1 MIKCKL
7 ISHTPEPEKV
17 VSIAAKLCYSKSDVD
32 GLITGVL
39 TGNDTEKF
47 IDKLKGM
54 GHESPLEHVSFT
66 FAIEGV
72 SRTLT
77 HQLVR
82 HRIASYS
89 QKSQR
94 YVSENDF
101 EYIVP
106 PSIARD
112 SQAKKKFENLMCTI
126 RQAYNEL
133 ASMDI
138 PKEDARYVLPNAT
151 ETKIIVT
158 MNARSLFNFFSLRCC
173 THAQWEI
180 RQLANLMLVE
190 VQKVAPILF
199 KNAGASCK
207 KGYCPEGERSCGL
220 APTLSFLKEF
230 VRICKCI
237 KYLNIKIG
245 E

>member
-94 YVSENDF
+94 YVNENDF

-106 PSIARD
+106 PSIANGAGVLLYD
-112 SQAKKKFENLMCTI
+112 KLMKQIKQT
-126 RQAYNEL
+126 YTLLVN
-133 ASMDI
+133 MNI

-207 KGYCPEGERSCGL
+207 KGYCPEGGRSCGL
-220 APTLSFLKEF
+220 APTLSFLLDNYDVYVKPL
-230 VRICKCI
+230 
-237 KYLNIKIG
+237 LN
-245 E
+245 

>member
-1 MIKCKL
+1 MIKCTL
-7 ISHTPEPEKV
+7 ISYTPAPEMV
-17 VSIAAKLCYSKSDVD
+17 VAIATKLCYSKSNVD
-32 GLITGVL
+32 QLKTGVL
-39 TGNDTEKF
+39 SSNDTEKF

-66 FAIEGV
+66 FAIEGI
-72 SRTLT
+72 SRVLT

-94 YVSENDF
+94 YVSENNF
-101 EYIVP
+101 EYVVP
-106 PSIARD
+106 PSIDRD
-112 SQAKKKFENLMCTI
+112 SQAKEKFENLMCTI

-133 ASMDI
+133 ASMGI
-138 PKEDARYVLPNAT
+138 SKEDARYVLPNAT

-180 RQLANLMLVE
+180 RQLANLMLTE

-207 KGYCPEGERSCGL
+207 KGYCTEGERSCGN
-220 APTLSFLKEF
+220 APTLSFLLDHYD
-230 VRICKCI
+230 VYI
-237 KYLNIKIG
+237 KPLL
-245 E
+245 ED

>member
-94 YVSENDF
+94 YVSENNF
-101 EYIVP
+101 EYIIP
-106 PSIARD
+106 PSITRD
-112 SQAKKKFENLMCTI
+112 SQAKEKFENLMCTI

-180 RQLANLMLVE
+180 RQLANLMLAE

-207 KGYCPEGERSCGL
+207 KGYCPEGERSCGN

-230 VRICKCI
+230 VNV
-237 KYLNIKIG
+237 LNIKIG

>member
-106 PSIARD
+106 PSIANGAGVLLYD
-112 SQAKKKFENLMCTI
+112 KLMKQIKQT
-126 RQAYNEL
+126 YTLLVN
-133 ASMDI
+133 MNI

-180 RQLANLMLVE
+180 RQLANLMLPE

-220 APTLSFLKEF
+220 APTLSFLLDNYDVYVKP
-230 VRICKCI
+230 
-237 KYLNIKIG
+237 LLD
-245 E
+245 

>member
-17 VSIAAKLCYSKSDVD
+17 ISIAAKLCYSKSDVD

-39 TGNDTEKF
+39 TGNDAEKF

-112 SQAKKKFENLMCTI
+112 SQAKEKFENLMCTI

-180 RQLANLMLVE
+180 RQLANLMLAE

-207 KGYCPEGERSCGL
+207 KGIAQKKEGLVEMLLLYRS
-220 APTLSFLKEF
+220 
-230 VRICKCI
+230 
-237 KYLNIKIG
+237 
-245 E
+245 

>member
-1 MIKCKL
+1 MIRCTL
-7 ISHTPEPEKV
+7 LSHTPEPEKV

-32 GLITGVL
+32 GLVTGVL
-39 TGNDTEKF
+39 AGNDTEKF

-94 YVSENDF
+94 YVSENNF
-101 EYIVP
+101 EYIIP

-112 SQAKKKFENLMCTI
+112 SQAKEKFENLMCTI

-180 RQLANLMLVE
+180 RQLSNLMLVE

-220 APTLSFLKEF
+220 APTLSFLKECGNMLNLNEVF
-230 VRICKCI
+230 
-237 KYLNIKIG
+237 KY
-245 E
+245 

>member
-94 YVSENDF
+94 YVSENNF
-101 EYIVP
+101 EY
-106 PSIARD
+106 IARD
-112 SQAKKKFENLMCTI
+112 SQAKEKFENLMCTI

-207 KGYCPEGERSCGL
+207 KGYCPEGERSCGN
-220 APTLSFLKEF
+220 APTLSFLKECGNMLNLNEVF
-230 VRICKCI
+230 
-237 KYLNIKIG
+237 KY
-245 E
+245 

>member
-106 PSIARD
+106 PSIANGAGVLLYD
-112 SQAKKKFENLMCTI
+112 KLMKQIKQT
-126 RQAYNEL
+126 YTLLVN
-133 ASMDI
+133 MNI

-180 RQLANLMLVE
+180 RQLANLMLPE

-207 KGYCPEGERSCGL
+207 KRYCPEGERSCGL
-220 APTLSFLKEF
+220 APTLSFLLDNYDVYVKP
-230 VRICKCI
+230 
-237 KYLNIKIG
+237 LLD
-245 E
+245 

>member
-7 ISHTPEPEKV
+7 ISHTPEPETV

-112 SQAKKKFENLMCTI
+112 SQAKEKFENLMCTI

-207 KGYCPEGERSCGL
+207 KGYCPEEGRSCGN
-220 APTLSFLKEF
+220 APTLSFLKECGNVLNLNEVF
-230 VRICKCI
+230 
-237 KYLNIKIG
+237 KY
-245 E
+245 

>member
-94 YVSENDF
+94 YVSENNF

-112 SQAKKKFENLMCTI
+112 SQAKEKFENLMCTI
-126 RQAYNEL
+126 RQAYNKL

-180 RQLANLMLVE
+180 RQMAYLMLAE
-190 VQKVAPILF
+190 VKKVAPLLF
-199 KNAGASCK
+199 KNAGATCVRT
-207 KGYCPEGERSCGL
+207 GCCPEGAMTCGK
-220 APTLSFLKEF
+220 FKEMLKLRE
-230 VRICKCI
+230 
-237 KYLNIKIG
+237 

>member
-112 SQAKKKFENLMCTI
+112 SQAKEKFENLMCTI

-133 ASMDI
+133 ARMDI

-207 KGYCPEGERSCGL
+207 KGYCPEEGGSCGN
-220 APTLSFLKEF
+220 APTLSFLKECGNMLNLNEVF
-230 VRICKCI
+230 
-237 KYLNIKIG
+237 KY
-245 E
+245 

>member
-7 ISHTPEPEKV
+7 ISHTPEPETV

-32 GLITGVL
+32 GLVTGVL

-94 YVSENDF
+94 YVSENNF
-101 EYIVP
+101 EYIIP
-106 PSIARD
+106 PSITRD
-112 SQAKKKFENLMCTI
+112 SQAKEKFENLMCTI

-180 RQLANLMLVE
+180 RQLANLMLAE

-207 KGYCPEGERSCGL
+207 KGYCPEEGRSCGN
-220 APTLSFLKEF
+220 APTLSFLKECGNMLNLNEVF
-230 VRICKCI
+230 
-237 KYLNIKIG
+237 KY
-245 E
+245 

>member
-112 SQAKKKFENLMCTI
+112 SQAKEKFENLMCTI

-180 RQLANLMLVE
+180 RQLANLMLAE

-207 KGYCPEGERSCGL
+207 KGYCPEEGRSCGN
-220 APTLSFLKEF
+220 APTLSFLKEYGNMLNLNEVF
-230 VRICKCI
+230 
-237 KYLNIKIG
+237 KY
-245 E
+245 

>member
-94 YVSENDF
+94 YVSENNF

-112 SQAKKKFENLMCTI
+112 SQAKEKFENLMCTI

-180 RQLANLMLVE
+180 RQLANLMLAE

-207 KGYCPEGERSCGL
+207 KGYCPEEGRSCGN
-220 APTLSFLKEF
+220 APTLSFLKEYGNILNLNEVF
-230 VRICKCI
+230 
-237 KYLNIKIG
+237 KY
-245 E
+245 

>member
-7 ISHTPEPEKV
+7 ISHTPEPETV

-32 GLITGVL
+32 GLVTGVL
-39 TGNDTEKF
+39 TGNNTEKF
-47 IDKLKGM
+47 IDKLKEM

-106 PSIARD
+106 PSIANGAGVLLYD
-112 SQAKKKFENLMCTI
+112 KLMKQIKQT
-126 RQAYNEL
+126 YTLLVN
-133 ASMDI
+133 MNI

-220 APTLSFLKEF
+220 APTLSFLLDNYDIYVKP
-230 VRICKCI
+230 
-237 KYLNIKIG
+237 LLD
-245 E
+245 

>member
-1 MIKCKL
+1 MIRCTL
-7 ISHTPEPEKV
+7 LSHTPEPEKV

-94 YVSENDF
+94 YVSENNF

-112 SQAKKKFENLMCTI
+112 SQAKEKFENLMCTI
-126 RQAYNEL
+126 RQAYNKL

-173 THAQWEI
+173 NHAQWEI
-180 RQLANLMLVE
+180 RQMAYLMLAE
-190 VQKVAPILF
+190 VKKVAPLLF
-199 KNAGASCK
+199 KNAGATCVRT
-207 KGYCPEGERSCGL
+207 GRCPEGAMTCGK
-220 APTLSFLKEF
+220 FKEMLKLRE
-230 VRICKCI
+230 
-237 KYLNIKIG
+237 

>member
-106 PSIARD
+106 PSIANGAGVLLYD
-112 SQAKKKFENLMCTI
+112 KLMKQIKQT
-126 RQAYNEL
+126 YTLLVN
-133 ASMDI
+133 MNI

-180 RQLANLMLVE
+180 RQLSNLMLAE

-220 APTLSFLKEF
+220 APTLSFLLDNYDVYVKP
-230 VRICKCI
+230 
-237 KYLNIKIG
+237 LLD
-245 E
+245 

>member
-106 PSIARD
+106 PSIANGAGVLLYD
-112 SQAKKKFENLMCTI
+112 KLMKQIKQT
-126 RQAYNEL
+126 YTLLVN
-133 ASMDI
+133 MNI

-180 RQLANLMLVE
+180 RQLANLMLTE

-207 KGYCPEGERSCGL
+207 KGYCSEGERSCGL
-220 APTLSFLKEF
+220 APTLSFLLDNYDIYVKP
-230 VRICKCI
+230 
-237 KYLNIKIG
+237 LLD
-245 E
+245 

>member
-106 PSIARD
+106 PSIANGAGVLLYD
-112 SQAKKKFENLMCTI
+112 KLMKQIKQT
-126 RQAYNEL
+126 YTLLVN
-133 ASMDI
+133 MNI

-180 RQLANLMLVE
+180 RQLANLMLIE

-207 KGYCPEGERSCGL
+207 KGYCSEGERSCGL
-220 APTLSFLKEF
+220 APTLSFLLDNYDIYVKP
-230 VRICKCI
+230 
-237 KYLNIKIG
+237 LLD
-245 E
+245 

>member
-17 VSIAAKLCYSKSDVD
+17 ISIAAKLCYSKSDVD

-106 PSIARD
+106 PSIANGAGVLLYD
-112 SQAKKKFENLMCTI
+112 KLMKQIKQT
-126 RQAYNEL
+126 YTLLVN
-133 ASMDI
+133 MNI

-180 RQLANLMLVE
+180 RQLSNLMLAE

-220 APTLSFLKEF
+220 APTLSFLLDNYDVYVKP
-230 VRICKCI
+230 
-237 KYLNIKIG
+237 LLD
-245 E
+245 

>member
-32 GLITGVL
+32 GLVTGVL

-94 YVSENDF
+94 YVSENNF
-101 EYIVP
+101 EYIIP

-112 SQAKKKFENLMCTI
+112 SQAKEKFENLMCTI

-180 RQLANLMLVE
+180 RQLANLMLAE

-220 APTLSFLKEF
+220 APTLSFLKECGNMLNLNEVF
-230 VRICKCI
+230 
-237 KYLNIKIG
+237 KY
-245 E
+245 

>member
-106 PSIARD
+106 PSIANGAGVLLYD
-112 SQAKKKFENLMCTI
+112 KLMKQIKQT
-126 RQAYNEL
+126 YTLLVN
-133 ASMDI
+133 MNI

-180 RQLANLMLVE
+180 RQLANLMLTE

-207 KGYCPEGERSCGL
+207 KGYCSEGERSCGL
-220 APTLSFLKEF
+220 APTLPFLKECGNMLNLNEVF
-230 VRICKCI
+230 
-237 KYLNIKIG
+237 KY
-245 E
+245 

>member
-1 MIKCKL
+1 MKCKL

-94 YVSENDF
+94 YVSENNF

-112 SQAKKKFENLMCTI
+112 SQAKEKFENLMCTI

-180 RQLANLMLVE
+180 RQLANLMLAE

-207 KGYCPEGERSCGL
+207 KGYCPEEGRSCGN
-220 APTLSFLKEF
+220 APTLSFLKEYGNMLNLNEVF
-230 VRICKCI
+230 
-237 KYLNIKIG
+237 KY
-245 E
+245 

>member
-112 SQAKKKFENLMCTI
+112 SQAKEKFENLMCTI

-207 KGYCPEGERSCGL
+207 KGYCPEGERSCGN

-230 VRICKCI
+230 VNV
-237 KYLNIKIG
+237 LNIKIG